1 MKILGKL
8 VALGAALA
16 VSSSLAFAD
25 QIGSYATGQSNLGN
39 VNTALNYAGFVAGP
53 SSCCTGFATDPI
65 GAGDGSVGTNN
76 SVMIGAGA
84 PWANAQAGSTWVSYT
99 AGTNP
104 ASGPAVIAAQGY
116 YTFTTTF
123 SEATSG
129 AYSINLGLLADD
141 TTAVYFNNGS
151 GNLLELAAGP
161 LGSDAACAD
170 GSGAV
175 NCETVTPLSFSS
187 LLTGGTTNTLTFIVE
202 QTGHQDLGLDFVGSV
217 GQTPEPSSL
226 MLLGTGLTGA
236 AGLLF
241 RRRRTA

>member
-1 MKILGKL
+1 MKNLSKL
-8 VALGAALA
+8 AVLGAALA
-16 VSSSLAFAD
+16 VSSSFAFGD

-53 SSCCTGFATDPI
+53 SSCCAGFATNPI
-65 GAGDGSVGTNN
+65 ASGDGSVGTNN

-84 PWANAQAGSTWVSYT
+84 PWANAQPGSTWVSYT

-129 AYSINLGLLADD
+129 TYSINLGLLADD

-151 GNLLELAAGP
+151 GNLMELAAGP
-161 LGSDAACAD
+161 LGNDAACAD
-170 GSGAV
+170 GGGV

-187 LLTGGTTNTLTFIVE
+187 LLTGGATNTLTFVVE

-226 MLLGTGLTGA
+226 MLLGTGLTSV
-236 AGLLF
+236 AGMLF